1 MNIVNFTQHNA
12 TQEQIASGVVDVIP
26 VAKRSEALTFKSL
39 PTTEDILNRADTV
52 VKMVSEV
59 AEDGSL
65 VMIGGAPFFMG
76 SLEAALK
83 NAGFRP
89 VYAFSE
95 RKSIG
100 VVKDDGSV
108 VKTAVFV
115 HKGFVEV

>member
-1 MNIVNFTQHNA
+1 MNIVNFTQHKA
-12 TQEQIASGVVDVIP
+12 TQEQIASGVVDIIP
-26 VAKRSEALTFKSL
+26 VSQRNEALSFENI
-39 PTTEDILNRADTV
+39 PTAEDIRNRADTA
-52 VKMVSEV
+52 VKMVTEI
-59 AEDGSL
+59 AENGSL

-76 SLEAALK
+76 SLETALK

-95 RKSIG
+95 RKSVD